1 MQIRTNCGRNE
12 ERNKIEVNISEKNYL
27 TPK

>member
-12 ERNKIEVNISEKNYL
+12 DKIKQKRILAKIV
-27 TPK
+27 T